1 MATDVL
7 GTPVK
12 RTEDPK
18 FITGKGRYL
27 DDIKLQGMVH
37 MSILRSPYA
46 HANIKSIDTSAA
58 KSMPG
63 VLAVFAGADI
73 PYNPLPMAW
82 PAGGASGLQ
91 NNVNTPRILATD
103 DVKWT
108 GEGVAAVIAETPEQA
123 VDALEA
129 IQVDYEPLPTVV
141 DAEKATQP
149 GAPQLHENAPNN
161 IVFDWTVGDKAG
173 TDAAIDKAEVV
184 VRQRIVNQRLIPN
197 PIEVRGD
204 IGWYNPGT
212 DEYTVWMSSQ
222 TPHIQRLLL
231 GAFVTGI
238 PEHKIRC
245 ISPDVGGAFGSK
257 IFCYADMALVMF
269 ASKAIGGRPVK
280 WVESRRENYQ
290 STIHGRDHITYLEIG
305 GTRDGEITGLRVKTY
320 ANLGGRLS
328 TVGPG
333 IPTTLYGRVLAGPY
347 KFPNV
352 HCEVIGVYTNTTF
365 VDAYRGAGRPEA
377 TYVVE
382 RAMDLF
388 ADEIGMDPAAIR
400 RKNFLPN
407 DAFPY
412 DNPSGLGTAV
422 NGEKVYIDSGNYEPA
437 LDKALTMVDYY
448 LLDEKRAEA
457 KTRGKYL
464 GVGLSTY
471 IEICGVAPSKWIG
484 AVGEGW
490 GAAMWESANL
500 KVHLTGKIIL
510 TMGTQPQGQGHETT
524 YAQIISSELGVPM
537 EDVIVQHSD
546 TQGTPFGYGS
556 YGSRTS
562 SVGSTAAQKAAGK
575 VREKAKRYAAHML
588 EANVEDIEVDGANYS
603 VKGSP
608 DKVKTLQEI
617 AFAIDLGF
625 SLPDGME
632 PYLDETAYH
641 DTPNCTF
648 PFGTHIAIVEIDEQ
662 TGKVDLVRYVAVD
675 DVGNKINP
683 MIVDGQLHGGIAQG
697 VGQALWEGAI
707 YSDDGQLQSG
717 SMMDYAMPRA
727 SWFPNLEL
735 DQTVTPSP
743 VNPLGVKGV
752 GEAGAIASTAAV
764 ANAVIDALSP
774 LGIRH
779 LDMPYTAQ
787 TVWRAIQGAKGEAGA
802 KGAADRSNGS
812 NGSNGKGG
820 PA

>member
-7 GTPVK
+7 GASIK
-12 RTEDPK
+12 RREDPR
-18 FITGKGRYL
+18 FITGEGNYL
-27 DDIKLQGMVH
+27 DDIKLASMAHAAV
-37 MSILRSPYA
+37 LRSPYA
-46 HANIKSIDTSAA
+46 HATIRSIDTAAA
-58 KSMPG
+58 KAMPG
-63 VLAVFAGADI
+63 VLAVIVGADI

-82 PAGGASGLQ
+82 PAGGSSGIQ
-91 NNVNTPRILATD
+91 NNINMPRILATH

-123 VDALEA
+123 VDAVEA
-129 IQVDYEPLPTVV
+129 IVVDWQPLPAVV

-149 GAPQLHENAPNN
+149 GAPQLHENAPDNV
-161 IVFDWTVGDKAG
+161 VFVWPVGDRAG
-173 TDAAIDKAEVV
+173 TDAAIESAEVV

-197 PIEVRGD
+197 PMEVRGD

-212 DEYTVWMSSQ
+212 DEYTIWMSSQ
-222 TPHIQRLLL
+222 TPHIMRLLL
-231 GAFVTGI
+231 AAFVTGI

-245 ISPDVGGAFGSK
+245 ISPDVGGAFGTK

-269 ASKAIGGRPVK
+269 ASKLVGGRPVK
-280 WVESRRENYQ
+280 WVETRRESYG
-290 STIHGRDHITYLEIG
+290 STIHGRDHITYLEVA
-305 GTRDGEITGLRVKTY
+305 GTKAGEITGLRVKTY

-328 TVGPG
+328 TIGPG
-333 IPTTLYGRVLAGPY
+333 IPTTLYGRVLAGCY
-347 KFPNV
+347 KIPNV
-352 HCEVIGVYTNTTF
+352 FAEVVGVYTNTTF

-388 ADEIGMDPAAIR
+388 ADEIGLDPAELR
-400 RKNFLPN
+400 RRNFLPP
-407 DAFPY
+407 DSFPY

-422 NGEKVYIDSGNYEPA
+422 NGEKIFIDSGNYEPA
-437 LDKALTMVDYY
+437 LDKALGMSGYAGI
-448 LLDEKRAEA
+448 EGMKSAARA
-457 KTRGKYL
+457 RGRLL
-464 GVGLSTY
+464 GVGLSSY
-471 IEICGVAPSKWIG
+471 IEVCGVAPSKWIG

-500 KVHLTGKIIL
+500 KIHLTGKVIL

-524 YAQIISSELGVPM
+524 YSQIIAHELGIPV

-556 YGSRTS
+556 YGSRTA
-562 SVGSTAAQKAAGK
+562 SVGGAAAVKAAGK
-575 VREKAKRYAAHML
+575 IREKARRYAAHML
-588 EANVEDIEVDGANYS
+588 EASVDDIEVDGANFR

-617 AFAIDLGF
+617 AFALDLGF
-625 SLPDGME
+625 SLPEGME
-632 PYLDETAYH
+632 PYLDETVYH
-641 DTPNCTF
+641 DTPNCTW
-648 PFGTHIAIVEIDEQ
+648 PFGTHVAIVEIDEE
-662 TGKVDLVRYVAVD
+662 TGKVELVRYVAVD
-675 DVGNKINP
+675 DVGKKINP

-697 VGQALWEGAI
+697 VGQALWEGAV
-707 YSDDGQLQSG
+707 YDDDGQLLTG
-717 SMMDYAMPRA
+717 SMLDYALPRA
-727 SWFPNLEL
+727 SWLPPFEL
-735 DQTVTPSP
+735 GETITPSP

-779 LDMPYTAQ
+779 LDMPYTSQ
-787 TVWRAIQGAKGEAGA
+787 TVWRAIQSAKGGQA
-802 KGAADRSNGS
+802 
-812 NGSNGKGG
+812 
-820 PA
+820 

>member
-1 MATDVL
+1 MVVDVL
-7 GTPVK
+7 GTSVK
-12 RTEDPK
+12 RTEDPR
-18 FITGKGRYL
+18 FITGKGRYI
-27 DDIKLQGMVH
+27 DDITMAGMTHLAV
-37 MSILRSPYA
+37 LRSPYA
-46 HANIKSIDTSAA
+46 NANIRSIDTSAA
-58 KSMPG
+58 KAMAG
-63 VLAVFAGADI
+63 VIAVFTGADI

-82 PAGGASGLQ
+82 PAGGSSGVV
-91 NNVNTPRILATD
+91 NNINMPRVIATD
-103 DVKWT
+103 SVKWT
-108 GEGVAAVIAETPEQA
+108 GEGVAAVIAETAEQA
-123 VDALEA
+123 ADALDV
-129 IQVDYEPLPTVV
+129 IVVDWEPLPAVV

-161 IVFDWTVGDKAG
+161 IVFEWTVGDKAG
-173 TDAAIDKAEVV
+173 TDAAVDGAEVV

-197 PIEVRGD
+197 PMETRGD

-212 DEYTVWMSSQ
+212 EEYTIWMSSQ

-231 GAFVTGI
+231 AAFVMGI

-257 IFCYADMALVMF
+257 IFCYADMALTLF

-280 WVESRRENYQ
+280 WIESRRENYQ
-290 STIHGRDHITYLEIG
+290 STIHGRDHITYLEIA
-305 GTRDGEITGLRVKTY
+305 GTRDGQVSGLRVKTY

-328 TVGPG
+328 TIGPG
-333 IPTTLYGRVLAGPY
+333 IPTTLYGRVLAGCY
-347 KFPNV
+347 KIPNV
-352 HCEVIGVYTNTTF
+352 YCEVTGVYTNTTF

-388 ADEIGMDPAAIR
+388 ADEIGMDPAEVR
-400 RKNFLPN
+400 RKNFLAP

-422 NGEKVYIDSGNYEPA
+422 NGEKIFIDSGNYEPA
-437 LDKALTMVDYY
+437 LDKALAMVDYGSI
-448 LLDEKRAEA
+448 DASKVEA
-457 KTRGKYL
+457 RKRGKYL

-471 IEICGVAPSKWIG
+471 IEVCGVAPSKWIG

-524 YAQIISSELGVPM
+524 YAQIVSHELGVPM
-537 EDVIVQHSD
+537 EDIIVQHSD

-562 SVGSTAAQKAAGK
+562 SVGGTAAVKAAGK
-575 VREKAKRYAAHML
+575 IREKARRYAAHML
-588 EANVEDIEVDGANYS
+588 EASVDDIEVVGAEYR

-608 DKVKTLQEI
+608 EKKKTLQEI
-617 AFAIDLGF
+617 TFALDLGF
-625 SLPDGME
+625 SLPEGME
-632 PYLDETAYH
+632 PYLDETVYH
-641 DTPNCTF
+641 DTPNCTW
-648 PFGTHIAIVEIDEQ
+648 PFGTHIALVEIDEE
-662 TGKVDLVRYVAVD
+662 TGAVDLIRYVAVD
-675 DVGNKINP
+675 DVGKKINP

-697 VGQALWEGAI
+697 VGQALWEGAV
-707 YSDDGQLQSG
+707 YSDDGQLLSG
-717 SMMDYAMPRA
+717 SMLDYALPRA
-727 SWFPNLEL
+727 AWLPTFEL
-735 DQTVTPSP
+735 DETVTPSP

-774 LGIRH
+774 LGIHH
-779 LDMPYTAQ
+779 LDMPYTPQ
-787 TVWRAIQGAKGEAGA
+787 TVWRAIQAASA
-802 KGAADRSNGS
+802 KGAQA
-812 NGSNGKGG
+812 
-820 PA
+820 

>member
-1 MATDVL
+1 MATDIL
-7 GTPVK
+7 GSSVK
-12 RTEDPK
+12 RTEDPR
-18 FITGKGRYL
+18 FITGQGRYL

-37 MSILRSPYA
+37 MAILRSPYG
-46 HANIKSIDTSAA
+46 HANIRSVDTSAA
-58 KSMPG
+58 KTKPG
-63 VLAVFAGADI
+63 VLAVFTGADI

-91 NNVNTPRILATD
+91 NNINMPRILATD
-103 DVKWT
+103 SVKWT
-108 GEGVAAVIAETPEQA
+108 GEGVAAVVAETPEQA
-123 VDALEA
+123 VDALDA
-129 IQVDYEPLPTVV
+129 IQVDWEPLPAVV

-173 TDAAIDKAEVV
+173 TDAAIESAEVV

-197 PIEVRGD
+197 PMEGRGD

-212 DEYTVWMSSQ
+212 DEYTIWMSSQ

-231 GAFVTGI
+231 AAFVTGI

-245 ISPDVGGAFGSK
+245 ISPDIGGAFGSK

-269 ASKAIGGRPVK
+269 ASKEIGGRPVK

-305 GTRDGEITGLRVKTY
+305 GTRDGEVTGLRVKTY

-328 TVGPG
+328 TIGPG

-388 ADEIGMDPAAIR
+388 ADEIGMDPAAVR

-422 NGEKVYIDSGNYEPA
+422 NGEKIFIDSGNYEPA
-437 LDKALTMVDYY
+437 LNKALTAVDYY
-448 LLDEKRAEA
+448 QLDAKRAEA
-457 KTRGKYL
+457 RTRGKYL

-471 IEICGVAPSKWIG
+471 IEVCGVAPSKWIG

-524 YAQIISSELGVPM
+524 YAQIIASELGVPM

-546 TQGTPFGYGS
+546 TQGTPFGYGT

-562 SVGSTAAQKAAGK
+562 SVGSTAAIKAAGK
-575 VREKAKRYAAHML
+575 VRDKAKRYAAHML
-588 EANVEDIEVDGANYS
+588 EANVEDIEVEGASYR

-625 SLPDGME
+625 SLPEGME

-641 DTPNCTF
+641 DTPNCTW
-648 PFGTHIAIVEIDEQ
+648 PFGTHIAIVEIDEES
-662 TGKVDLVRYVAVD
+662 GHVDLVRYVAVD
-675 DVGNKINP
+675 DVGKKINP

-717 SMMDYAMPRA
+717 SMMDYALPRA
-727 SWFPNLEL
+727 SWMPDLEL
-735 DQTVTPSP
+735 DETVTPSP
-743 VNPLGVKGV
+743 VNPIGVKGV

-764 ANAVIDALSP
+764 SNAVIDALSP

-779 LDMPYTAQ
+779 LDMPYTPQ
-787 TVWRAIQGAKGEAGA
+787 TVWRAIQKAKGGGSGA
-802 KGAADRSNGS
+802 TDHT

-820 PA
+820 QA